1 MASGSGRIGC
11 LGTAYSHYEYSY
23 STRED
28 SNNIY
33 FDLRMTFHADT
44 SGAVQTQLG
53 PGWMTWLA
61 NGWSFNDSAYGTIA
75 EKGGQAMRN
84 AVAAA
89 GGVQQY
95 WQTSESYVTH
105 PAGVLFTHNLTLTI
119 AKGTSDRTDNIKF
132 SVAVQSSFYWDTFA
146 ANQVITI
153 PVFIPAK
160 YKPVSGLVL
169 KSSEIGTNTFKISA
183 SWTPGIESDGRVY
196 VTVNSVTKLINDDP
210 VVFTEEDG
218 IVPNTYYT
226 ISGRLCDATHSS
238 SNFETK
244 QITLWTYPVIN
255 DPILSLRKGSEH
267 NTIDVT
273 VTANVASEYDQFAY
287 KLNANE
293 WSSWSANKSHSFSGL
308 SENTE
313 YTITVKMKNT
323 QSNYESTEKTAK
335 IRTWYNPI
343 SNLSVVLKNKWFWYL
358 QIGCNFNYNGTITK
372 YEYAVGDDEKWV
384 DKGTTN
390 IHSRGSATPGASGNL
405 NYNTNYTCWVRL
417 TDNHGRTAQASA
429 VFKTLDERPLY
440 VDGQLREVKVIASN
454 GTVTY
459 ITPNLLSVIKE
470 DGTLVNMNKI
480 INNDNRTQF
489 Q

>member
-1 MASGSGRIGC
+1 MASGTIGC
-11 LGTAYSHYEYSY
+11 KGTGYSY
-23 STRED
+23 YAYTYKTRED
-28 SNNIY
+28 TNNVY
-33 FDLRMTFHADT
+33 VDLTMQFINDVA
-44 SGAVQTQLG
+44 SGVQTDEG
-53 PGWMTWLA
+53 PGWMTWMA
-61 NGWSFNDSAYGTIA
+61 DGWSFNDSAYNTIGI
-75 EKGGQAMRN
+75 KGGQAMRD
-84 AVAAA
+84 AVEGA

-95 WQTSESYVTH
+95 WQTPESYVVH
-105 PAGVLFTHNLTLTI
+105 PTGVLFTHSITLTLP
-119 AKGTSDRTDNIKF
+119 KETSDKTANVKF

-146 ANQVITI
+146 ANQVISI
-153 PVFIPAK
+153 PVFVPAK

-196 VTVNSVTKLINDDP
+196 VTVNSVTKLIDNDP
-210 VVFTEEDG
+210 VVFTADDG

-226 ISGRLCDATHSS
+226 ISGRLCDATHSGD
-238 SNFETK
+238 NFETK
-244 QITLWTYPVIN
+244 QINLWTYPVIN
-255 DPILSLRKGSEH
+255 DPALSLRKGSEH
-267 NTIDVT
+267 NTIDVA
-273 VTANVASEYDQFAY
+273 VTANVASQYDQFIY
-287 KLNANE
+287 KINTNA
-293 WSSWSANKSHSFSGL
+293 WSSWTANKSYSFSGL

-313 YTITVKMKNT
+313 YTITVKMRNT
-323 QSNYESTEKTAK
+323 QSTYESAEKTAK

-358 QIGCNFNYNGTITK
+358 QIGCSFNYNGTITK

-405 NYNTNYTCWVRL
+405 NYNTDYNCWVRL
-417 TDNHGRTAQASA
+417 TDNHGRTAQASV

-440 VDGQLREVKVIASN
+440 VDGQLREVKVIDSN

-459 ITPNLLSVIKE
+459 ITPNLLSVVNE